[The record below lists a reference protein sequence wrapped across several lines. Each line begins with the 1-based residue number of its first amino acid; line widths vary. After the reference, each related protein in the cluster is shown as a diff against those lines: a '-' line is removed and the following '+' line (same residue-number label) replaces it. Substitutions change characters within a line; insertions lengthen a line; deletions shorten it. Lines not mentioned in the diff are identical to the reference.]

1 MRSRR
6 EGRTNRFTT
15 STIATAS
22 STNSRRSA
30 MAVASPMVSE
40 AIMSANELENTACC
54 QLPGVQA

>member
-1 MRSRR
+1 
-6 EGRTNRFTT
+6 
-15 STIATAS
+15 
-22 STNSRRSA
+22 